1 MLRFMVLFSV
11 LFAVGHAGAANPPP
25 APAASGPLT
34 IDIYDQPGF
43 KGHKVTLTQP
53 TPDLGA
59 LKFDDKVA
67 SFTIN
72 GTGDWVLCEHRN
84 YGGRCIRVQAQAED
98 LKQLALVGRVSS
110 LYPAPQAATTARP

>member
-1 MLRFMVLFSV
+1 MLRFVVLFSLV
-11 LFAVGHAGAANPPP
+11 FAVGHAGAANPPS
-25 APAASGPLT
+25 AAGPLT
-34 IDIYDQPGF
+34 IDIYDQPDF
-43 KGHKVTLTQP
+43 KGRKVTLTQA

-98 LKQLALVGRVSS
+98 LKQLAMVGRVSS
-110 LYPAPQAATTARP
+110 LYPAPQAAAPARP